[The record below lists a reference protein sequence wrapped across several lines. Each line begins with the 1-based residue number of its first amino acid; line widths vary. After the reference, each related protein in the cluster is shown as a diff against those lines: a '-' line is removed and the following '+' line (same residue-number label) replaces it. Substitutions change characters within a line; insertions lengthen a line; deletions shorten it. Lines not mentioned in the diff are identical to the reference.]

1 MCCTKTQHSKIN
13 KQISPLPL
21 QKLSFCRRFPEQTFA
36 RLPGSPMC
44 ISNLVLFLPRHHWSW
59 TPTTSLNTSSSGAV
73 KTHLSR
79 AAKAQQSLFKLER
92 RSYVFFLGYIWM
104 SKAVWIPW
112 ALQGNLSV
120 SSGSV
125 RLCLFLSYI
134 HTQRLFLSRGP
145 QYQNPT
151 KNRKTSIPSKA
162 SPSHYSSCSLS
173 GLPLSSRP
181 SDNDS

>member
-1 MCCTKTQHSKIN
+1 MYLQLGPGPPQNPMGRTKT
-13 KQISPLPL
+13 
-21 QKLSFCRRFPEQTFA
+21 
-36 RLPGSPMC
+36 
-44 ISNLVLFLPRHHWSW
+44 PRHHWSW
-59 TPTTSLNTSSSGAV
+59 IPTTSLNTSSPGAI

-92 RSYVFFLGYIWM
+92 SYIFFPGYIWM
-104 SKAVWIPW
+104 SKAVWSPW

-120 SSGSV
+120 RSGSV
-125 RLCLFLSYI
+125 RFCLCLSYI

-145 QYQNPT
+145 QDQNPT
-151 KNRKTSIPSKA
+151 KNRNTSILSKA
-162 SPSHYSSCSLS
+162 SPSPYSSCSLS

>member
-1 MCCTKTQHSKIN
+1 MYLELGPGPPQNPMGRTKT
-13 KQISPLPL
+13 
-21 QKLSFCRRFPEQTFA
+21 
-36 RLPGSPMC
+36 
-44 ISNLVLFLPRHHWSW
+44 PRHHWSW
-59 TPTTSLNTSSSGAV
+59 TPTTSLNTSSSGAI

-92 RSYVFFLGYIWM
+92 SNVFFPGYIWM

-134 HTQRLFLSRGP
+134 HTHRLFLSRGP

-173 GLPLSSRP
+173 GLPVSDASRP